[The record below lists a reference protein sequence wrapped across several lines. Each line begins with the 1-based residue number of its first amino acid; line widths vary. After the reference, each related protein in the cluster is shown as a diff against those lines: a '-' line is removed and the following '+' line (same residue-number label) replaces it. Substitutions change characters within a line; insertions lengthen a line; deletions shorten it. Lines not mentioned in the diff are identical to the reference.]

1 MTEERKAGIFMNFL
15 MSATMILFMCSV
27 NKFQINGFNIESAV
41 QILIHYPLEIAGVM
55 VVSEF
60 AAKPVVSRLLKKFC
74 SKEETKNAGILFQ
87 ALFLTTIMSMIM
99 TVCGPLIGRIG
110 DDFVSSF
117 GGYDNFGIWCFA
129 TWFDRW
135 RVNFTMALFW
145 NLLCAGPFSRWMMH
159 QYKNRK
165 KHSQTDCNMIK

>member
-1 MTEERKAGIFMNFL
+1 MNFL

-27 NKFQINGFNIESAV
+27 NKFQISGFSGEAV
-41 QILIHYPLEIAGVM
+41 LQILLHYPLEIAAVM
-55 VVSEF
+55 LISEF
-60 AAKPVVSRLLKKFC
+60 AAKPVVSRLLMRFT
-74 SKEETKNAGILFQ
+74 SGEESKNAGILFQ

-110 DDFVSSF
+110 GDFVNPFEGCS
-117 GGYDNFGIWCFA
+117 NFQTWCFA

-145 NLLCAGPFSRWMMH
+145 NLLCAGPFSRWVLG